1 MNGKP
6 MTRQQKRDLYRKA
19 AKDTGK
25 LVEMIDRELN
35 VLHARITILT
45 EVIRLSG
52 IEVSEETLKR
62 AEDNVRAR
70 VAKKEAG

>member
-6 MTRQQKRDLYRKA
+6 LTRQQKRDIYRKA

-25 LVEMIDRELN
+25 LVELIDHELS
-35 VLHARITILT
+35 VIHARITILT

-52 IEVSEETLKR
+52 IEVNEAVLKQAEE
-62 AEDNVRAR
+62 NVRAR
-70 VAKKEAG
+70 VKGKEAG